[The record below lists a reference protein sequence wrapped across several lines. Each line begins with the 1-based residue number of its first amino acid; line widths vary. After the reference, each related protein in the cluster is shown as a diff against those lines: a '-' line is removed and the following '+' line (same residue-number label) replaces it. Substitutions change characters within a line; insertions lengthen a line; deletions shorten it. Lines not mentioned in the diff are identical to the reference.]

1 MILVFIP
8 IKKVHLVKNG
18 PPLDS
23 APDSS
28 FTESTEKANFIF
40 RFITKTFSFSSKTM
54 KLGLIKQG

>member
-23 APDSS
+23 APYSS
-28 FTESTEKANFIF
+28 FTESTERQILFF
-40 RFITKTFSFSSKTM
+40 GSLV
-54 KLGLIKQG
+54 KLLVLAVKL

>member
-23 APDSS
+23 APDIS
-28 FTESTEKANFIF
+28 FTESTEKTKCIF
-40 RFITKTFSFSSKTM
+40 LFITKTFSFSSKTM
-54 KLGLIKQG
+54 KPGLIKQG

>member
-23 APDSS
+23 APYSS

-40 RFITKTFSFSSKTM
+40 RFISKTFSSKTM
-54 KLGLIKQG
+54 KPGLTKQG

>member
-23 APDSS
+23 APYSS

-40 RFITKTFSFSSKTM
+40 RFISKTFSEA
-54 KLGLIKQG
+54 GIN